1 VIRLLLDENIS
12 PALIGKLS
20 EQDVYAVAVPHVGLA
35 GQQDHEIWKYA
46 LEHDFAVVTINA
58 RDFIRLLDV
67 EIHPGLI
74 VVREGGLTR
83 EEQWAYI
90 LPLIEHIRKSGDAD
104 FLVNKLVEVLAPGR
118 WEVREIPNPQD
129 LGPR

>member
-12 PALIGKLS
+12 PALIGRLG

-35 GQQDHEIWKYA
+35 GQPDHEIWNYA

-83 EEQWAYI
+83 EEQWAHI
-90 LPLIEHIRKSGDAD
+90 LPLIEHIKKSGDGD

-118 WEVREIPNPQD
+118 WEVREIPNS
-129 LGPR
+129 